1 MFQPGRNSFV
11 DFLTCVTCI
20 TIGTHPKLLSGIVGW
35 GATRKAEFP
44 RPCEVAFEVTK
55 PNKPFELG
63 FATTQSNLDSFPQQS
78 LSKGKEIANTKQ
90 IGSYSQRANMKMTI
104 KLLPYEILAG
114 TAISYADISL
124 GFSNSSKKNQAIE
137 ISQIEIVPQ
146 NSEQVL
152 MSATPQELERPAK
165 VVLKPGESKVLEY
178 RLKCKSKIYQRGE
191 NAIARIH
198 YLLNGQTQTV
208 AHSDSQAVAFMIP

>member
-1 MFQPGRNSFV
+1 M

-20 TIGTHPKLLSGIVGW
+20 MLGTPTKPLLDRVGW
-35 GATRKAEFP
+35 EAARKAEFLP
-44 RPCEVAFEVTK
+44 LSDVVFEGTK
-55 PNKPFELG
+55 PKNPFNLG
-63 FATTQSNLDSFPQQS
+63 FTIAQTNLRDSPQQS
-78 LSKGKEIANTKQ
+78 LSRKRQ
-90 IGSYSQRANMKMTI
+90 IGSNSQRANMTMTI

-124 GFSNSSKKNQAIE
+124 TFTNPSKKNQVIE
-137 ISQIEIVPQ
+137 ISQIEIVPA

-178 RLKCKSKIYQRGE
+178 RLKCKSKIYRRGE

-198 YLLNGQTQTV
+198 YQLNGQTQTV